1 MSNLKV
7 SIYEPLWS
15 KLKERKVL
23 SVRVNPINFN
33 RVIKGIKK
41 RKDKDLRF
49 KRMNAVDPCRL
60 LILQR
65 PADGIVIFMLKQSV
79 GISNIIV
86 PSEIDTKIDTTEI
99 TLGDI

>member
-1 MSNLKV
+1 MSNPTE

-15 KLKERKVL
+15 RLKRDKVL
-23 SVRVNPINFN
+23 SVRVDPTNF
-33 RVIKGIKK
+33 RRIIDGVRK

-60 LILQR
+60 LILR
-65 PADGIVIFMLKQSV
+65 KSEEKLVIFFLKQSV

-86 PSEIDTKIDTTEI
+86 PEAIDAVIDN
-99 TLGDI
+99 LSDKDI

>member
-1 MSNLKV
+1 MSNLKE
-7 SIYEPLWS
+7 SIYEPLWTA
-15 KLKERKVL
+15 LKERKAL
-23 SVRVNPINFN
+23 SVRVNPVNFN

-60 LILQR
+60 VILQK
-65 PADGIVIFMLKQSV
+65 PADGVVIFMLKQAV

-86 PSEIDTKIDTTEI
+86 PSEIDAKLESI